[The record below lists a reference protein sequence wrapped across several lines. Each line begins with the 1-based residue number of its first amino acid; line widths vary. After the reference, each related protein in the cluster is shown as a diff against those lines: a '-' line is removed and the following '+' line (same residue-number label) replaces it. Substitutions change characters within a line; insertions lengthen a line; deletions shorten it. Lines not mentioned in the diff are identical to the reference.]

1 MSPSQQNRLHHEEH
15 ITTSVPQSQPH
26 RPYQRKR
33 TVKKEFCT
41 SEPTRPALP
50 KRGHPKRDQNRASES
65 AKPTLSKKRTTK
77 TKSAPRGQQ
86 HRLHLKRGQLTST
99 ETSLEVTTNDLT
111 NEGTQ
116 KGSRM
121 KPKEENLKTEG
132 QKAKPMQNPRKKPH
146 HIAICL
152 GHMRQNHQ
160 KPQVPPSVSQ

>member
-33 TVKKEFCT
+33 TVRKNFAPQSQQDRLYRKEVT
-41 SEPTRPALP
+41 QKGIKIVPQ
-50 KRGHPKRDQNRASES
+50 GQQNR
-65 AKPTLSKKRTTK
+65 LYRRKRTTK

-86 HRLHLKRGQLTST
+86 HRLHLKRGQHTAT

-121 KPKEENLKTEG
+121 KPKEENSKTEG
-132 QKAKPMQNPRKKPH
+132 QKAKPMQNSRKNLT
-146 HIAICL
+146 I
-152 GHMRQNHQ
+152 
-160 KPQVPPSVSQ
+160 